1 MVKLWYPEA
10 DAVSWSHS
18 SNHLSLQHSHANWHL
33 HEQSWKGGRGNP
45 HCSQWHQPLWKS
57 CPCPLYINQC
67 QSQHQPGFQQDT
79 QPREDTPGCWMVSC
93 SGGSSKGTLLTFTEI
108 SVPLQ
113 GMQYIIPI
121 FFTVLKRQDF
131 FFLPSWLTMKKTFL
145 LFVCTDPAASLPT
158 TMHFLFTEK
167 KVDLKEIY
175 RTYPWACLLH
185 RE

>member
-18 SNHLSLQHSHANWHL
+18 SNHLSLQLSHANWHL

-131 FFLPSWLTMKKTFL
+131 FFPPKLTDHEKNIS
-145 LFVCTDPAASLPT
+145 SL
-158 TMHFLFTEK
+158 
-167 KVDLKEIY
+167 
-175 RTYPWACLLH
+175 CLH
-185 RE
+185 RSSCFFANYNAFPIHREKGGPERNLQDISLGVLVA